1 MFGVLAQY
9 PAPQPEGEHPMRRLS
24 LILATALVAATAN
37 PPPAMADKKT
47 DAVVAGAILG
57 ALIAGAVNKNRANH
71 RFDYSTDTAFYPAD
85 LPGTTCYTRARTCYV
100 RGTYSIWATRRVFG

>member
-1 MFGVLAQY
+1 
-9 PAPQPEGEHPMRRLS
+9 MRRLS

-57 ALIAGAVNKNRANH
+57 ALIANAARKNGANH
-71 RFDYSTDTAFYPAD
+71 RFDYSTDTVFVPANI
-85 LPGTTCYTRARTCYV
+85 PGATCYTRARTCYV
-100 RGTYSIWATRRVFG
+100 RGSYSIWASRRVFG